1 VFLNTTQIGIGEVI
15 AAVGL
20 FIIGMLIALLAMY
33 LRHAKRSERQLE
45 EELRRR
51 DEQWRQF
58 WLSLYG
64 QADQVAPPPSPAP
77 AQQQLPYYEEG
88 EEGRGRRAQQPQQQL
103 TPYPYAA
110 DGYFRVLSCPIC
122 ERDYE
127 AKRPLFIVGKDA
139 DGTYILSCGH
149 VDQQG
154 RLHMLRLVDVRKYYA
169 PIIEVSEVKETVEA
183 SLPQEEAPQKKKKKR
198 DEEGEE

>member
-33 LRHAKRSERQLE
+33 LRHAKRSEQQLE

-64 QADQVAPPPSPAP
+64 QGDQGTPPPSPAP
-77 AQQQLPYYEEG
+77 AQQQIPYYEEEAG
-88 EEGRGRRAQQPQQQL
+88 GAPRPQQQL
-103 TPYPYAA
+103 RSAPYPMAA

-122 ERDYE
+122 EKE
-127 AKRPLFIVGKDA
+127 LGIKRPLFIVGKDA

-154 RLHMLRLVDVRKYYA
+154 RLHMLRLVDMRKYYA
-169 PIIEVSEVKETVEA
+169 PIIELSELKEAVEA
-183 SLPQEEAPQKKKKKR
+183 NLPQEEVPQKKKKKR